1 MDSGTP
7 GDLGSVGGYRLLSR
21 LGAGGMGQVFL
32 GESPGGRMVAVKVIH
47 PALAADG
54 QFRARFA
61 REVDAARR
69 VGGFHT
75 APVVDADPYADPPW
89 MVTAFI
95 DGPSLQE
102 AVDRNGPL
110 PVERVRR
117 LGAGLAEGLAA
128 IHACDLV
135 HRDLK
140 PGNVI
145 MAADGPRIID
155 FGIARAA
162 GASALTSAGV
172 MVGTFGYMSPELLR
186 GEPAGPASDVF
197 ALGCVL
203 AFAATARPPFGD
215 DVAAAVMFRV
225 LTADPDLQGVPD
237 PGLHQLIIACLAKT
251 PAERPAVT
259 AVLAALA
266 DRVPAPTSLDR
277 RAFRAADPVTGPP
290 RDLAPARELAP
301 ASELAPARAMTG
313 PDTHTQAPSRAPVP
327 TGPGPQVQP
336 PPAAAPPGRPP
347 RRTNRRRTGVLL
359 VAGSVVAALAVAV
372 PLLLSPD
379 HPHAAPG
386 HTLSPA
392 AGASSQASFPGTGSP
407 GSRSPSPGAGS
418 PGTGSRGTKSPA
430 PKPVPTSA
438 VAPRDAAF
446 HGSSNAVFFDV
457 AFSPDGRTVAAAGGV
472 IAGAFVWDIV
482 TGHLTT
488 LADSS
493 GSGVSEVAFSPDG
506 TLLATAD
513 GNDSEYLW
521 SMPSGRLVATL
532 TRPNAG
538 GAPYGMAFSTDGTRL
553 AVGEG
558 AFQSVLWDVTT
569 RRLLF
574 NLKDA
579 TGISGVAFSPDGKL
593 LACSGGAAFVW
604 DVATGQRVA
613 NLYDDPGTKS
623 DVNDVAFSP
632 DGSRLAT
639 VDINGHAYL
648 WNVAARKV
656 VATFT
661 PPGARHNL
669 SGVAYSPDGTLIAI
683 ASDNGH
689 VYLWNAGSG
698 ALAGTFTDPSHG
710 TVNSVAFSPDGR
722 MLAVADSNANVYLR
736 VTSELVS

>member
-1 MDSGTP
+1 VGWDRPVDSGTP

-32 GESPGGRMVAVKVIH
+32 GESPGGRMVAIKVIH
-47 PALAADG
+47 PALAADS

-89 MVTAFI
+89 MITAFI

-102 AVDRNGPL
+102 AVDRDGPL
-110 PVERVRR
+110 PPERVRR

-128 IHACDLV
+128 IHDCGLV

-162 GASALTSAGV
+162 GASTLTSAGV
-172 MVGTFGYMSPELLR
+172 VVGTFGYMSPELLR
-186 GEPAGPASDVF
+186 GEAAGPASDVF

-215 DVAAAVMFRV
+215 DLAAAVKFRV
-225 LTADPDLQGVPD
+225 LTGPPDLDGLPD
-237 PGLHQLIIACLAKT
+237 HDLYQLIISCLAKT
-251 PAERPAVT
+251 PAGRPSVA
-259 AVLAALA
+259 AVLTALA
-266 DRVPAPTSLDR
+266 GRVAAPASPDR
-277 RAFRAADPVTGPP
+277 RAFAGAVPVADPVTGPP
-290 RDLAPARELAP
+290 GGLASAPAVAW
-301 ASELAPARAMTG
+301 
-313 PDTHTQAPSRAPVP
+313 PDTHTQAPPRDPAP
-327 TGPGPQVQP
+327 TGPGQYAR
-336 PPAAAPPGRPP
+336 PAPRTAPPGRPP
-347 RRTNRRRTGVLL
+347 RGRAARRRTGALITAGT
-359 VAGSVVAALAVAV
+359 VAAALAVAL
-372 PLLLSPD
+372 PLLLTTGR
-379 HPHAAPG
+379 PHAAPG
-386 HTLSPA
+386 HTPS
-392 AGASSQASFPGTGSP
+392 AGSAASSRETAPGTG
-407 GSRSPSPGAGS
+407 SPGAGS
-418 PGTGSRGTKSPA
+418 PGTGSRSTGSPG
-430 PKPVPTSA
+430 PKPIPTSTI
-438 VAPRDAAF
+438 APRDVAF
-446 HGSSNAVFFDV
+446 HGSGDPSFYDV
-457 AFSPDGRTVAAAGGV
+457 AFSPDGRTMAAAGGV
-472 IAGAFVWDIV
+472 TGGAFVWDIV
-482 TGHLTT
+482 SGHLTT
-488 LADSS
+488 LADPVR
-493 GSGVSEVAFSPDG
+493 SGVSEVAFSPDG

-513 GNDSEYLW
+513 GDDSEYLW
-521 SMPSGRLVATL
+521 AMPSGKLLATL

-538 GAPYGMAFSTDGTRL
+538 GAPYGIAFSPNSRLL

-558 AFQSVLWDVTT
+558 AFQTDLWDVTT

-579 TGISGVAFSPDGKL
+579 NGISGVAFSPDNKL
-593 LACSGGAAFVW
+593 LASSGGPAFLW
-604 DVATGQRVA
+604 NTATGQRVA

-623 DVNDVAFSP
+623 GVNDVAFSP
-632 DGSRLAT
+632 DGTRLAT
-639 VDINGHAYL
+639 ADVNGHAYL

-661 PPGARHNL
+661 PPGALHNL
-669 SGVAYSPDGTLIAI
+669 GGLTFSPAGTLVAI
-683 ASDNGH
+683 ADDNGH
-689 VYLWNAGSG
+689 AYLWNVASG

-710 TVNSVAFSPDGR
+710 SVSSVAFSPDGR
-722 MLAVADSNANVYLR
+722 MLAISDDNGNVYVR

>member
-1 MDSGTP
+1 
-7 GDLGSVGGYRLLSR
+7 VGGYRLLSR

-54 QFRARFA
+54 QFRSRFA

-75 APVVDADPYADPPW
+75 APVVDADPFADPPW
-89 MVTAFI
+89 MVTAYI

-102 AVDRNGPL
+102 AVNRDGPL
-110 PVERVRR
+110 PLERVRR

-128 IHACDLV
+128 IHACGLV

-172 MVGTFGYMSPELLR
+172 VVGTFGYMSPELLR
-186 GEPAGPASDVF
+186 GEAAGPASDVF
-197 ALGCVL
+197 GLGCVL

-215 DVAAAVMFRV
+215 DLAAAVMFRIIS
-225 LTADPDLQGVPD
+225 DPPDLDGLPD
-237 PGLHQLIIACLAKT
+237 HDLRQLIIGCLAKT
-251 PAERPAVT
+251 PRDRPSVDAILAILAGRVT
-259 AVLAALA
+259 
-266 DRVPAPTSLDR
+266 
-277 RAFRAADPVTGPP
+277 
-290 RDLAPARELAP
+290 
-301 ASELAPARAMTG
+301 APARAHRVREAVPDAALITRSAAPPATG
-313 PDTHTQAPSRAPVP
+313 LGPAPATGLGAAPATGLGPGLDAAP
-327 TGPGPQVQP
+327 TGPGQRARPEP
-336 PPAAAPPGRPP
+336 RTAPPGRPP
-347 RRTNRRRTGVLL
+347 RGRASRRRAGVLIA
-359 VAGSVVAALAVAV
+359 AGTAVAALAATL
-372 PLLLSPD
+372 PLLLTTD

-386 HTLSPA
+386 HGPSAGP
-392 AGASSQASFPGTGSP
+392 GASSLGTAHGTSSPGTGSP
-407 GSRSPSPGAGS
+407 ATRS
-418 PGTGSRGTKSPA
+418 PGTGSSSTGSRSTGSRSTGSPG
-430 PKPVPTSA
+430 PNPVPTST
-438 VAPRDAAF
+438 VVPRDAAF
-446 HGSSNAVFFDV
+446 HGSSDAVFFDV

-488 LADSS
+488 LTDPVR
-493 GSGVSEVAFSPDG
+493 SGVSEVAFSPDG

-513 GNDSEYLW
+513 GDDSEYLW
-521 SMPSGRLVATL
+521 AMPSGTLLATL

-538 GAPYGMAFSTDGTRL
+538 GAPYGMAFSPNSRLL

-558 AFQSVLWDVTT
+558 AFQTDLWDVTT
-569 RRLLF
+569 RRLVF

-579 TGISGVAFSPDGKL
+579 TGISGVAFSPDDKL
-593 LACSGGAAFVW
+593 LASSGGAAFLW
-604 DVATGQRVA
+604 NVATGQRIA
-613 NLYDDPGTKS
+613 NLYDAPGTKS
-623 DVNDVAFSP
+623 GVNDVAFSP
-632 DGSRLAT
+632 DGTRLAT
-639 VDINGHAYL
+639 ADVNGHAYL
-648 WNVAARKV
+648 WNVAARKI

-661 PPGARHNL
+661 PPGALHNL
-669 SGVAYSPDGTLIAI
+669 SGLAFSPDGTLVAI

-689 VYLWNAGSG
+689 AYLWNVASG
-698 ALAGTFTDPSHG
+698 TLAGTFTDPSHG
-710 TVNSVAFSPDGR
+710 SVNSVAFSPDGR
-722 MLAVADSNANVYLR
+722 MLAIADDHADLYVR